1 MIFHSRKKNKM
12 NIYRLIKLEIM
23 KYKDNTLVKVLLAFF
38 VFLMPTSIFVMKN
51 WKNIPFLP
59 GKDSIFTFP
68 HIWEYQA
75 YAGSWLAFLFLGFLG
90 TYLITSEIQFKTM
103 RQNIIAGM
111 TRKEF
116 FTAKMLV
123 ALLISILATLVF
135 FISTAAIGL
144 YHQETFDLGAVFKG
158 QQYVVL
164 RFFLLTFAYIISG
177 MMVGFLIRRSG
188 LAIFTYYS
196 YVLFIEP
203 LTRYWIHIKIF
214 GISNAIKYYPMNAIE
229 DLAPLP
235 FYKYVENFKPI
246 KELPDILL
254 SYKDATIVS
263 LITVSVF
270 ILVSYLSFTRRD
282 L

>member
-1 MIFHSRKKNKM
+1 MTIKQ
-12 NIYRLIKLEIM
+12 LIRLEIM
-23 KYKDNTLVKVLLAFF
+23 KYKDNTLVKVILAFY

-51 WKNIPFLP
+51 WKDIPFLP
-59 GKDSIFTFP
+59 GKESIFTFP

-90 TYLITSEIQFKTM
+90 TYLITSEIQYKTM

-116 FTAKMLV
+116 FLAKMLA
-123 ALLISILATLVF
+123 ALLISIFATLVF

-144 YHQETFDLGAVFKG
+144 YHQQDLDFAAIFRG

-164 RFFLLTFAYIISG
+164 RFFLLTFAYIVAG
-177 MMVGFLIRRSG
+177 MMTGFLIRRPG
-188 LAIFTYYS
+188 LAIFIYYS

-203 LTRYWIHIKIF
+203 LIRYWLHIKIF

-235 FYKYVENFKPI
+235 FYKYVENFKPV
-246 KELPDILL
+246 KELDNILL
-254 SYKDATIVS
+254 SYRDATLVS
-263 LITVSVF
+263 LISVAVF